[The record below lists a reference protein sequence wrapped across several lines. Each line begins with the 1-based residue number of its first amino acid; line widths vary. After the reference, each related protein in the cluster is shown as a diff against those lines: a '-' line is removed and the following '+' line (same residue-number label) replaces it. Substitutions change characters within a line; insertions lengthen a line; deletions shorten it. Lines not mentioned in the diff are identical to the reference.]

1 MRISSS
7 SSCGRITQW
16 SSPAPQAS
24 TCSPT
29 TRGTLSNSVAWTCSP
44 CRVHNSCTCKRWTI
58 YRPKRASFYYARCIP
73 YIPSKSISLRR
84 FHYQSLE
91 KNVISQT
98 QQLVLHGNTK
108 RLYVYPKYS
117 VTHLIFTFLLG
128 AQCAINA
135 LLVFDIY
142 IFNSLLIC
150 VKTTLRQPAGV
161 SRVGNK
167 K

>member
-7 SSCGRITQW
+7 SSCGPITQW
-16 SSPAPQAS
+16 SSPAPQTS

-44 CRVHNSCTCKRWTI
+44 CGVHNSCTCKRWTT
-58 YRPKRASFYYARCIP
+58 YKPKRANYYYARCIL
-73 YIPSKSISLRR
+73 YIPSKTISPRR
-84 FHYQSLE
+84 FHY
-91 KNVISQT
+91 

-128 AQCAINA
+128 TQCAINV

-142 IFNSLLIC
+142 IFSSLLIC
-150 VKTTLRQPAGV
+150 VKTTLRQSFCAAC
-161 SRVGNK
+161 
-167 K
+167 

>member
-1 MRISSS
+1 M
-7 SSCGRITQW
+7 
-16 SSPAPQAS
+16 
-24 TCSPT
+24 
-29 TRGTLSNSVAWTCSP
+29 
-44 CRVHNSCTCKRWTI
+44 
-58 YRPKRASFYYARCIP
+58 Y
-73 YIPSKSISLRR
+73 
-84 FHYQSLE
+84 
-91 KNVISQT
+91 QT

-150 VKTTLRQPAGV
+150 VKTTLRQSFCAACWGLS
-161 SRVGNK
+161 SRKQKIRKQANEK
-167 K
+167 KELILLQVPKNSAPKD